1 MKRGMAGGTHRGP
14 VALSRQRRTI
24 RLVQL
29 LLVVIAAALLM
40 FSGYSLGRV
49 SGFEAGRRSQEL
61 ESSPK
66 PSLTQVMV
74 LGVLGT
80 GALVAAVLLQGNGG
94 VRMPTPARL
103 DDLAGIGPERV
114 SDVQSRGDLKEH

>member
-14 VALSRQRRTI
+14 VGLSRQRRTI